1 MTEQTTSHFRLTAVR
16 IASKNDGTYSVDPH
30 GRLAALIPVRD
41 RWGEIVDAVA
51 FLPGA
56 PGRWWLHHRDTVIL
70 GAEAL
75 AEAAWEH
82 QPLELWET
90 PEQWLLHRRRG
101 AVVLDWAVDWRSV
114 FEDVPEIICQSQA
127 LIDRLQGNFLRFG
140 PRLTVTAEDSRSGQG
155 VQVAERA

>member
-1 MTEQTTSHFRLTAVR
+1 MAERFRLTSVR
-16 IASKNDGTYSVDPH
+16 IIAKDDGTYSVDPQ
-30 GRLAALIPVRD
+30 GRLAALVPVRD
-41 RWGEIVDAVA
+41 RWGNLIDVVA
-51 FLPGA
+51 FFPGA
-56 PGRWWLHHRDTVIL
+56 PGRWWLRYRGSVIL

-101 AVVLDWAVDWRSV
+101 AVMLDWGVDWRPV
-114 FEDVPEIICQSQA
+114 FENVPEIRCQSKA

-140 PRLTVTAEDSRSGQG
+140 PRLTVTAEDRRSGQG
-155 VQVAERA
+155 VQVAQRS

>member
-1 MTEQTTSHFRLTAVR
+1 MQWRSFRAPLGVGGCI
-16 IASKNDGTYSVDPH
+16 IAT
-30 GRLAALIPVRD
+30 R
-41 RWGEIVDAVA
+41 
-51 FLPGA
+51 F
-56 PGRWWLHHRDTVIL
+56 IL